1 MIDIGLN
8 TGIVTAV
15 YDTTV
20 TLAVWAKNHAI
31 PMVTGGL
38 IGWMLYSARAAQWRV
53 KK

>member
-1 MIDIGLN
+1 MIDIGLES
-8 TGIVTAV
+8 GIVTAV

-20 TLAVWAKNHAI
+20 TLAVWTRDHGI
-31 PMVTGGL
+31 PLLTGTI